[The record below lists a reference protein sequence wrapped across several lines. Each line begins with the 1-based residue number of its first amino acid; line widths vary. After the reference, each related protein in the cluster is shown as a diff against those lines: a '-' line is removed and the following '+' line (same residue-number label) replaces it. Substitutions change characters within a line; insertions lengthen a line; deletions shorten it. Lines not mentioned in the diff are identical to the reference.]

1 MLQTA
6 TVKAFSNAAFLR
18 RSSSAYNIRT
28 FSVISS
34 KPANTVSRSSSKLH
48 LALRRPLAVLSRQQ
62 VWNQKRYYAVAAEES
77 SKGVVCLLHFL
88 PFFFLSSQLFS
99 LVIDRISSLLSH
111 VIFVAFGWGTDVF
124 GFEGS

>member
-1 MLQTA
+1 MLRTA
-6 TVKAFSNAAFLR
+6 TVKASSNAAFFR
-18 RSSSAYNIRT
+18 RSSCACNIRA

-48 LALRRPLAVLSRQQ
+48 LASRRPLAVVGRQQ

-88 PFFFLSSQLFS
+88 PFFFLSSQFYSPL
-99 LVIDRISSLLSH
+99 R
-111 VIFVAFGWGTDVF
+111 
-124 GFEGS
+124 